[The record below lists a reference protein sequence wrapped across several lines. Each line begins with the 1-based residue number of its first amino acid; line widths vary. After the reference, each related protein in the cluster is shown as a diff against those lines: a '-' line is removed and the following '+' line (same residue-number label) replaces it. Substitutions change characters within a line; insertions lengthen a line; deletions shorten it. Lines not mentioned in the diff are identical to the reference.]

1 MVNVSRTIL
10 FFLLILLLSTVCV
23 LRMVGIE
30 PMKMKLGKK
39 YSDKVQISNIS
50 FEITLTNTLID
61 VIWNEDT
68 TLVL

>member
-10 FFLLILLLSTVCV
+10 FFLLILPLSTVCV